1 MKKYDSII
9 LILGALLSLIPVY
22 TKLGWVY
29 VCIVYPEFNLSEIIA
44 VFDSQILFNLF
55 TGRHWYSASLFALSC
70 GLVAG
75 ILLLISLVYSL
86 QNNGNKTLKTIKVIL
101 FVINVIFTGWVLF
114 GLM

>member
-1 MKKYDSII
+1 M
-9 LILGALLSLIPVY
+9 
-22 TKLGWVY
+22 GWVY
-29 VCIVYPEFNLSEIIA
+29 VCTIYPELNQSETHNIFNTK
-44 VFDSQILFNLF
+44 ILFNLF
-55 TGRHWYSASLFALSC
+55 SGRYPSALFTLSC

-75 ILLLISLVYSL
+75 LLLLISLVYSL